1 VVGVELV
8 VELLEKLLVV
18 VLVDS
23 GCVVEVDESM
33 LGIDV
38 VVVGALLVVDVL
50 LMVLDVELVVSG
62 TILMSFMTIS
72 LSGTYTPTESNL
84 YPRFVADMVKV
95 PSGWPEIKYSPPF
108 RLLVFQLML
117 VSISTPISG
126 DSVLLSI
133 TRPLIDPPPIAPG
146 MYTRRSYL
154 VSSPTAGD

>member
-1 VVGVELV
+1 
-8 VELLEKLLVV
+8 VV
-18 VLVDS
+18 VD
-23 GCVVEVDESM
+23 DENM

-38 VVVGALLVVDVL
+38 VVGVLVVDELLLVL
-50 LMVLDVELVVSG
+50 GIVLVVSG
-62 TILMSFMTIS
+62 TMLMFFMTIS

-117 VSISTPISG
+117 VFISAPISG
-126 DSVLLSI
+126 NLVLLSI